1 MADERNTEE
10 LLGRI
15 LEVQRQHLEEYKRV
29 TSQSLELQR
38 QGVDTQARHVRMY
51 RKFIVA
57 GGVVFA
63 ILVVYLL
70 WLSAKLP

>member
-51 RKFIVA
+51 RTFIVA

>member
-1 MADERNTEE
+1 MADERTTEQ
-10 LLGRI
+10 LLGEI

-57 GGVVFA
+57 GTVVIA
-63 ILVVYLL
+63 TLVVYLL

>member
-1 MADERNTEE
+1 MADERRTEQ
-10 LLGRI
+10 LLGEI

-57 GGVVFA
+57 GTVVIA
-63 ILVVYLL
+63 TLVVYLL